1 MNSRQ
6 KKRFRTKMMYK
17 KWDTR
22 KKLFKLDKKLDK
34 FMKSNRPLCPL
45 RSHNESNDK

>member
-17 KWDTR
+17 KWDRR
-22 KKLFKLDKKLDK
+22 KKLLKLDKKLDK
-34 FMKSNRPLCPL
+34 FMKSNSRLCSL
-45 RSHNESNDK
+45 RSRMESNDK